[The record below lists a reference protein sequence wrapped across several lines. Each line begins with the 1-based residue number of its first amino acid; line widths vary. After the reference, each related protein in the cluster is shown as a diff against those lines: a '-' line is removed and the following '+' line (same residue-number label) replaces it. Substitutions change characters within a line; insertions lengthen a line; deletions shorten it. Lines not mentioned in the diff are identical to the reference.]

1 MAVFGPL
8 AERMAHIAPFHVM
21 ELLGRARALEAAGRD
36 IVHMEVGEPDFSTPE
51 PIVNAGR
58 QALADG
64 LTHYT
69 PSLGLPA
76 LREAI
81 AGFYQ
86 QRYGVSLDPARVIVT
101 PGASGAL
108 QLLLGV
114 LVNPGDKV
122 LMADPGYPCNRHF
135 VSLYGGEP
143 VAVPVSADSGYQL
156 TAALLERHW
165 QPGTVAVILSSPSNP
180 TGTLVDP
187 DELQAIHRFVRQ
199 QGAQL
204 LVDEI
209 YHGLVYGRQAMTAAA
224 LSPAVMVINSFS
236 KYFGMTGW
244 RLGWCIAPADYVP
257 HLDRLAQ
264 NIFLA
269 ASTPAQHA
277 ALAAFEP
284 ATIDILEQRRAT
296 FERRRDLLL
305 PGLRQLGF
313 DIPLTPQGAFYLYAD
328 ASRFGD
334 DSDALAERLL
344 LEAGVCITPGKDF
357 GNFRPE
363 RHLRFAYTVSS
374 GRLEQGLERLQRYL

>member
-1 MAVFGPL
+1 
-8 AERMAHIAPFHVM
+8 MAHIAPFHVM

-36 IVHMEVGEPDFSTPE
+36 IVHMEVGEPDFSTPA
-51 PIVNAGR
+51 PIIAAGQ

-64 LTHYT
+64 QTHYT

-76 LREAI
+76 LREAV

-86 QRYGVSLDPARVIVT
+86 QRYGVDVDPARVIIT

-108 QLLLGV
+108 LLLLGV

-143 VAVPVSADSGYQL
+143 VSLAVGPDSGYQL
-156 TAALLERHW
+156 TAELVERQW

-180 TGTLVDP
+180 TGTLVEP
-187 DELQAIHRFVRQ
+187 AELRAIHRFVQR

-209 YHGLVYGRQAMTAAA
+209 YHGLVYGQQPMTAAA
-224 LSPAVMVINSFS
+224 LSPAVMVVNSFS

-244 RLGWCIAPADYVP
+244 RLGWCIAPADTMS

-269 ASTPAQHA
+269 ASTPAQYA

-284 ATIDILEQRRAT
+284 ATIEILEQRRQT
-296 FERRRDLLL
+296 FERRRDRLL
-305 PGLRQLGF
+305 PGLRELGF
-313 DIPLTPQGAFYLYAD
+313 GIPLTPQGAFYLYAD
-328 ASRFGD
+328 SSRFGD

-344 LEAGVCITPGKDF
+344 VDAGVCITPGKDF
-357 GNFRPE
+357 GSNHPD
-363 RHLRFAYTVSS
+363 RHLRFAYTVASE
-374 GRLEQGLERLQRYL
+374 RLEQGLERLQRCL